1 MTAEE
6 KPPTAAEL
14 LEAELLARA
23 LEGPDQPGRDLTPAE
38 DALGAAYLLRAS
50 RTAGLDDLRARAV
63 RDRVGDMMSGGAAI
77 RVPREMVSGGAAIR
91 LPRNWTRA
99 AITAVLAIAA
109 AAAAIALWPRGSAQL
124 PAPEV
129 KLLRAQLAAAR
140 PGASTALEPLSAEMN
155 RYRAQV
161 YASLGRAY
169 GGRR

>member
-63 RDRVGDMMSGGAAI
+63 RDRV
-77 RVPREMVSGGAAIR
+77 VPREMVSGGAAIR

>member
-14 LEAELLARA
+14 REAELLARA
-23 LEGPDQPGRDLTPAE
+23 LEGPDEPGRDLTPAE

-63 RDRVGDMMSGGAAI
+63 RDRVGAAI
-77 RVPREMVSGGAAIR
+77 RVPRDVMSGGATIR
-91 LPRNWTRA
+91 VPQNWTRA
-99 AITAVLAIAA
+99 AIAAVLATAA
-109 AAAAIALWPRGSAQL
+109 AAAAIALWPRGSLQL

-140 PGASTALEPLSAEMN
+140 PGASTALEPLSAEMS

-161 YASLGRAY
+161 YASLGRTY
-169 GGRR
+169 GRRR